1 MSSALG
7 VSYKSVLRYKSTG
20 KVPSKLYENAR
31 NIMRRA
37 SYSYMRKSGYSSKL
51 ASEAR
56 RQSPLQLVQRRDV
69 IDDLIRGIS
78 DHWNRFHPDP
88 NDPKHTSDDRIR
100 VCIEKGLRRGKSI
113 EEIENY

>member
-1 MSSALG
+1 MSSVLG

-37 SYSYMRKSGYSSKL
+37 SYSYMRKSGYPSKL
-51 ASEAR
+51 ASKAR
-56 RQSPLQLVQRRDV
+56 RQTPLQLVQRRAV
-69 IDDLIRGIS
+69 IDDLVRGIS
-78 DHWNRFHPDP
+78 DHWNSFHPDP
-88 NDPKHTSDDRIR
+88 NDPKHTSEERIR
-100 VCIEKGLRRGKSI
+100 ACVTKGLRRGKTI